1 MERNPLDSLEPS
13 GPDWKQRPGII
24 LALLLVGVLV
34 GLGVGNTLAALV
46 ILRSGVDFQL
56 LLQGLEEGVSRQ
68 GRDAMRLATLLNHI
82 CTFAGPAL
90 LVMIW
95 AYREQWK
102 QELRIHRSPNAGLL
116 ALGMLFLLLSF
127 PVAQYLYWWNL
138 KLPLP
143 EMLADMERSANQ
155 MVKAFLVMDDPW
167 ELAFNVLTV
176 GVVAALGEELVF
188 RGVVQPKL
196 GQLFRN
202 EIAAVWFTA
211 LLFSTIHFQFAG
223 FLPRMVLGAVL
234 GYLFLWTRNL
244 WIPFIAHF
252 AFNALQI
259 VAQYFYGDLMDQFD
273 PETMKQPHWATFV
286 LPMALLLLIGNE
298 IQKRK
303 NP

>member
-82 CTFAGPAL
+82 FTFTVPAL

-138 KLPLP
+138 KLRCRKCWPI
-143 EMLADMERSANQ
+143 
-155 MVKAFLVMDDPW
+155 W
-167 ELAFNVLTV
+167 
-176 GVVAALGEELVF
+176 
-188 RGVVQPKL
+188 
-196 GQLFRN
+196 
-202 EIAAVWFTA
+202 
-211 LLFSTIHFQFAG
+211 
-223 FLPRMVLGAVL
+223 
-234 GYLFLWTRNL
+234 
-244 WIPFIAHF
+244 
-252 AFNALQI
+252 NALPTRWLRR
-259 VAQYFYGDLMDQFD
+259 F
-273 PETMKQPHWATFV
+273 W
-286 LPMALLLLIGNE
+286 
-298 IQKRK
+298 
-303 NP
+303 